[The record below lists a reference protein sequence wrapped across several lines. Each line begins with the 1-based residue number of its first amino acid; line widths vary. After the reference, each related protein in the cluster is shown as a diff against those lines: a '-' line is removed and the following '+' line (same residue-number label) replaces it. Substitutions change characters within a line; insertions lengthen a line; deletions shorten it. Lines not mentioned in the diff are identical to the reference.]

1 MKVDYPKIKKFLQ
14 IGIFSINL
22 LIFLLVIFSTN
33 SSSKNYKEYTGTAV
47 FFLDIY
53 IIIIYGV
60 IIFITIYPT
69 FLYPK
74 LKHYILFIF
83 TDKGKAITS
92 FLISLIYWFAR
103 NKPQFFLGIL
113 ITITS
118 LILIAYE
125 FIFHFAKVENF
136 LNNKGIEF
144 SNRDQAAFDV
154 EEYERKSSNNITPM
168 SNQNNRYQSNQND
181 NHNQS
186 YDNNNEGSG
195 QQNPSSDHNQRD
207 VEISSGF
214 DNNQS
219 GGGDNN
225 QNGFGF

>member
-60 IIFITIYPT
+60 LIFITIYPA

-74 LKHYILFIF
+74 LKNYILFIF
-83 TDKGKAITS
+83 IDKGKAITS

-103 NKPQFFLGIL
+103 NKPQFVLGFL

-144 SNRDQAAFDV
+144 ANRGQAAFDM
-154 EEYERKSSNNITPM
+154 EEYERKSSNSITPM
-168 SNQNNRYQSNQND
+168 SNQNNRYQSNQSD
-181 NHNQS
+181 NNNQS
-186 YDNNNEGSG
+186 YDNNNEGSA
-195 QQNPSSDHNQRD
+195 QQNPSADHNQRD

>member
-47 FFLDIY
+47 FFLDVY

-60 IIFITIYPT
+60 LIFITIYPA
-69 FLYPK
+69 FLYNK

-103 NKPQFFLGIL
+103 NRPQFFLGIL

-195 QQNPSSDHNQRD
+195 QQNPSADHNQRD

>member
-47 FFLDIY
+47 FFLDVY

-60 IIFITIYPT
+60 LIFITIYPA
-69 FLYPK
+69 FLYNK

-92 FLISLIYWFAR
+92 FLISLIFWFAR
-103 NKPQFFLGIL
+103 NKPQFVLGIL

-125 FIFHFAKVENF
+125 FIFHFAKVETF

-144 SNRDQAAFDV
+144 SNRGQAAFDV
-154 EEYERKSSNNITPM
+154 QEYEKKTSNNITTPM
-168 SNQNNRYQSNQND
+168 SNQNNRYQSNQSD

-186 YDNNNEGSG
+186 YDNNNEGSS

-214 DNNQS
+214 DNNPS
-219 GGGDNN
+219 GDNN
-225 QNGFGF
+225 IQNGFGF

>member
-1 MKVDYPKIKKFLQ
+1 MKVDYPKIKKYLQ

-60 IIFITIYPT
+60 LIFITIYPA
-69 FLYPK
+69 FLYNR

-103 NKPQFFLGIL
+103 NKPQFVLGFI

-118 LILIAYE
+118 IILIAYE
-125 FIFHFAKVENF
+125 FIFHFAKVETF

-144 SNRDQAAFDV
+144 SNRGQAAFDV
-154 EEYERKSSNNITPM
+154 DEYEKKTSNNITPM
-168 SNQNNRYQSNQND
+168 SNQNNRYQSNQSD
-181 NHNQS
+181 NHSQN
-186 YDNNNEGSG
+186 YENNEGNNNP
-195 QQNPSSDHNQRD
+195 QNPPSDHNQRD
-207 VEISSGF
+207 VEISSGY

-219 GGGDNN
+219 GGDNN
-225 QNGFGF
+225 GQNGFGF

>member
-47 FFLDIY
+47 FFLDVY

-60 IIFITIYPT
+60 LIFITIYPA
-69 FLYPK
+69 FLYNK
-74 LKHYILFIF
+74 LKRYILFIF

-214 DNNQS
+214 DNNQN

>member
-1 MKVDYPKIKKFLQ
+1 MKVDYPKIKKYLQ

-60 IIFITIYPT
+60 LIFITIYPA
-69 FLYPK
+69 FLYNR

-103 NKPQFFLGIL
+103 NKPQFVLGFI

-118 LILIAYE
+118 IILIAYE
-125 FIFHFAKVENF
+125 FIFHFAKVETF

-144 SNRDQAAFDV
+144 SNRGQAAFDV
-154 EEYERKSSNNITPM
+154 DEYEKKTSNNITPM
-168 SNQNNRYQSNQND
+168 SNQNNRYQSNQSD
-181 NHNQS
+181 NHSQN
-186 YDNNNEGSG
+186 YENNEGNNNP
-195 QQNPSSDHNQRD
+195 QNPSSDHNQRD
-207 VEISSGF
+207 VEISSGY

-219 GGGDNN
+219 GGDNN
-225 QNGFGF
+225 GQNGFGF

>member
-1 MKVDYPKIKKFLQ
+1 MKVDYPKIKKYLQ

-33 SSSKNYKEYTGTAV
+33 SSSKNYKEYTGAAV
-47 FFLDIY
+47 FFLDVY

-60 IIFITIYPT
+60 LIFITIYPA
-69 FLYPK
+69 FLYNK

-103 NKPQFFLGIL
+103 NKPQFVLGIL

-118 LILIAYE
+118 LILVAYE
-125 FIFHFAKVENF
+125 FIFHFAKVETF

-144 SNRDQAAFDV
+144 SNRGQAAFDV
-154 EEYERKSSNNITPM
+154 EEYEKKTSSNITPM
-168 SNQNNRYQSNQND
+168 SNQNNRYQSNQSD
-181 NHNQS
+181 NHSQS
-186 YDNNNEGSG
+186 YDNNNEGNN

-214 DNNQS
+214 DNNPS
-219 GGGDNN
+219 GGDNNN

>member
-1 MKVDYPKIKKFLQ
+1 MKVDYPKIKKYLQ

-60 IIFITIYPT
+60 LIFITIYPA
-69 FLYPK
+69 FLYNR
-74 LKHYILFIF
+74 LKHYILFVF

-103 NKPQFFLGIL
+103 NKPQFVLGFI

-118 LILIAYE
+118 IILIAYE
-125 FIFHFAKVENF
+125 FIFHFAKVETF

-144 SNRDQAAFDV
+144 SNRGQAAFDV
-154 EEYERKSSNNITPM
+154 DEYEKKTSNNITPM
-168 SNQNNRYQSNQND
+168 SNQNNRYQSNQSD
-181 NHNQS
+181 NHSQN
-186 YDNNNEGSG
+186 YENNEGNNNP
-195 QQNPSSDHNQRD
+195 QNPPSDHNQRD
-207 VEISSGF
+207 VEISSGY

-219 GGGDNN
+219 GGDNN
-225 QNGFGF
+225 GQNGFGF

>member
-47 FFLDIY
+47 FFLDVY

-60 IIFITIYPT
+60 LIFITIYPA
-69 FLYPK
+69 FLYNK

-92 FLISLIYWFAR
+92 FLISLIFWFAR
-103 NKPQFFLGIL
+103 NKPQFVLGIL

>member
-60 IIFITIYPT
+60 IIFITIYPA

-83 TDKGKAITS
+83 TDKGKAIIS

-103 NKPQFFLGIL
+103 NRPQFFLGIL

-195 QQNPSSDHNQRD
+195 QQNPSADHNQRD

>member
-60 IIFITIYPT
+60 IIFITIYPA
-69 FLYPK
+69 FLYNK

-92 FLISLIYWFAR
+92 FLISLIFWFAR
-103 NKPQFFLGIL
+103 NKPQFVLGIL

-125 FIFHFAKVENF
+125 FIFHFAKVETF

-144 SNRDQAAFDV
+144 SNRGQAAFDV
-154 EEYERKSSNNITPM
+154 DEYEKKSSNNITPM
-168 SNQNNRYQSNQND
+168 NNQNNRYQSNQSD

-186 YDNNNEGSG
+186 YDNNNDGNN

-219 GGGDNN
+219 GDNNN